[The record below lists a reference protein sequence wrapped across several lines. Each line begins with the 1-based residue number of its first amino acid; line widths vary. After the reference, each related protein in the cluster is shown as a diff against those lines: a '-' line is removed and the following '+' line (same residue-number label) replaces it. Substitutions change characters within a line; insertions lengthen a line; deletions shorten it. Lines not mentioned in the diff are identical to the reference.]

1 MAKKEK
7 IIEIQ
12 VEVVLTKEN
21 RVKYS
26 KEFMDAFDLIS
37 EAESDIKEYS
47 KQRKEDAAE
56 FEGKISTIRDKIR
69 NSNSLTDD
77 ERANFANEVIEA
89 MNRISEI
96 EDDIKSYKAQKQ
108 YEIAKCEATMN
119 IIKIIL
125 TRGKDIQWVK
135 AKVFKDYAGKIK
147 TYFNLDTGEA
157 IKTVPLTEDDMQLE
171 MEESG
176 EPK

>member
-1 MAKKEK
+1 MTKKEK
-7 IIEIQ
+7 VTDIQ
-12 VEVVLTKEN
+12 VEVPLTKEN

-47 KQRKEDAAE
+47 KQRREDAAE
-56 FEGKISTIRDKIR
+56 FEGKIIAIRDKIK
-69 NSNSLTDD
+69 NSNNLSDD
-77 ERANFANEVIEA
+77 ERANLASEVIEA
-89 MNRISEI
+89 MNHISEI
-96 EDDIKSYKAQKQ
+96 DDDIKSYKAQKQ

-135 AKVFKDYAGKIK
+135 AKVFKDYAAKVK
-147 TYFNLDTGEA
+147 TFFDIETGEA

-171 MEESG
+171 MEAE
-176 EPK
+176 